1 MAIVTLHNWLIKGP
15 SKDAYVPPH
24 VIDIVNPATQ
34 HSVVLTATTE
44 DQYSPVQL
52 EQAWLAT
59 CLLHGTLFLIVK
71 SISCGLHLKMFA
83 FFIHL

>member
-1 MAIVTLHNWLIKGP
+1 MAIVTLHNWLIKGR

-24 VIDIVNPATQ
+24 VIDIVNPATREIVPSSLRDATQ

-59 CLLHGTLFLIVK
+59 VACT
-71 SISCGLHLKMFA
+71 
-83 FFIHL
+83 